1 MDQQSEEKVSPS
13 VETEIHEIIL
23 PVGLL
28 QSDEYL
34 EVGLSQVGDRVLI
47 LGSVTQ
53 FGTKS
58 IHNEAVFTPSVF
70 HRLQKETVRYPFQQT
85 ISLIVRKKEP
95 SE

>member
-13 VETEIHEIIL
+13 VETEIHEVVL

-47 LGSVTQ
+47 LGSVTGDQ

-58 IHNEAVFTPSVF
+58 IYNVAV
-70 HRLQKETVRYPFQQT
+70 LGTVRYPFQQT

>member
-13 VETEIHEIIL
+13 VETEFHEIVL

-34 EVGLSQVGDRVLI
+34 EVGLSQVGDRVLV

-53 FGTKS
+53 FGTKN
-58 IHNEAVFTPSVF
+58 IYNVAV
-70 HRLQKETVRYPFQQT
+70 LGTVRYPFQQT

>member
-13 VETEIHEIIL
+13 VETEICEIVL
-23 PVGLL
+23 PTGLL
-28 QSDEYL
+28 KSDEYL
-34 EVGLSQVGDRVLI
+34 EVGRSQVGDRVLI

-53 FGTKS
+53 FGTKT
-58 IHNEAVFTPSVF
+58 INNVTV
-70 HRLQKETVRYPFQQT
+70 LGTVRYPFQQT